1 MRLRPTESD
10 SICVQVAIIQG
21 LTPLGAKRFPLELS
35 ENFGKI
41 SGKPL
46 IVGKYAASHNFIL
59 LGKHKKTSSGKGQL
73 THSHNFD
80 DMDELIASIKRLKF
94 SGM

>member
-1 MRLRPTESD
+1 LW
-10 SICVQVAIIQG
+10 
-21 LTPLGAKRFPLELS
+21 
-35 ENFGKI
+35 ENILHAASCRNCPK
-41 SGKPL
+41 

-94 SGM
+94 GGM